1 MKIINVVGA
10 RPNFMKIAPLIRA
23 MNDRKDRIEHL
34 LVHTGQHYDKSMSD
48 DFFVQLGIPDP
59 DINLEVGSAS
69 HAVQTASIMVA
80 FEKVLLEHKPD
91 LIVVVGDVNSTIACA
106 LVAVK
111 LGVKVAH
118 VEAGLRSFDRTMPE
132 EINRILTDA
141 ISDLLFTTEESGNEN
156 LKREGIPKE
165 KIHFVGNVM
174 IDTLVHCLQ
183 TMPDGLPYPDLRE
196 NEYAVITLHRP
207 SNVDHPD
214 ILRNILNAF
223 KEISR
228 NLKLLIPLHPR
239 TRKNIEEFGLGEEL
253 MDIAQNAN
261 VIGPIGYMEM
271 LRLVKNS
278 RMVITDS
285 GGIQEETTYLGVPCI
300 TMRENT
306 ERPSTITLGTNILV
320 GSDTRKLLQVVERV
334 MLDSHKKGLV
344 PPLWDGKASV
354 RIIDNILF
362 AI

>member
-156 LKREGIPKE
+156 LKREGIPEE

>member
-1 MKIINVVGA
+1 
-10 RPNFMKIAPLIRA
+10 
-23 MNDRKDRIEHL
+23 
-34 LVHTGQHYDKSMSD
+34 
-48 DFFVQLGIPDP
+48 
-59 DINLEVGSAS
+59 
-69 HAVQTASIMVA
+69 
-80 FEKVLLEHKPD
+80 
-91 LIVVVGDVNSTIACA
+91 
-106 LVAVK
+106 
-111 LGVKVAH
+111 
-118 VEAGLRSFDRTMPE
+118 MPE

-228 NLKLLIPLHPR
+228 SLKLLIPLHPR

-261 VIGPIGYMEM
+261 VTGPIGYMEM
-271 LRLVKNS
+271 LKLVKNS

-320 GSDTRKLLQVVERV
+320 GSDTGKLLSAVEQVK
-334 MLDSHKKGLV
+334 LNSLNKGII
-344 PPLWDGKASV
+344 PPLWDGKAST
-354 RIIDNILF
+354 RIVEYLIASIK
-362 AI
+362 